1 MCMMEAEK
9 IQSGKA
15 QSLQITER
23 HGEDMN
29 IIVTVDEN
37 WAIGKGGDFLTRIP
51 AEQRNTDSLTLGKT
65 IIMGRKT
72 LQALPQ
78 GQPLYG
84 RENIILTQDA
94 QFAQKGVTVAHSVEE
109 LEELLAEKEQESI
122 FVYGGESVFKAF
134 LPKCDTAYVLY
145 IEKSYDANRFFENLD
160 RSEGWELTEESD
172 EQTYFDITYYF
183 RKYERKA

>member
-1 MCMMEAEK
+1 MEAEK

-122 FVYGGESVFKAF
+122 FVYGGESVFKAL

-145 IEKSYDANRFFENLD
+145 IEKSYDANRFLKTWTEARDGSLPKKAMN
-160 RSEGWELTEESD
+160 RPTLT
-172 EQTYFDITYYF
+172 
-183 RKYERKA
+183 